1 MAFIIV
7 LNHPER
13 DPRYF
18 CRFNG
23 FAGPTFNEDK
33 RVARRYP
40 TYDHARVD
48 ADKVREK
55 CSNAKDGEEC
65 SVDIEEDVEK
75 LENENTTDLIQPVL
89 DKIAIE
95 EVSEIKGWIEKK
107 DERYEGR
114 SLWVKF
120 FSEAEALVAAICID
134 TGEIL
139 ETGYYRDVVKTFMSW
154 KTNTMLR
161 KLGQYEERRI
171 SALPDMRSGT

>member
-107 DERYEGR
+107 DERYEGQSDHDR
-114 SLWVKF
+114 LLHEFIVSRYSYGRVG
-120 FSEAEALVAAICID
+120 A
-134 TGEIL
+134 
-139 ETGYYRDVVKTFMSW
+139 
-154 KTNTMLR
+154 
-161 KLGQYEERRI
+161 
-171 SALPDMRSGT
+171 